1 MCNVLQQCIPGFGVW
16 RDRHCVG
23 IDTVSG
29 SSEEVWSSLTVDNG
43 LNLNL
48 EMWLLAIASI
58 GLFSSTVFL
67 ALVAIAAVRFRRER
81 QAVPPRVD
89 VWPRVS
95 LLKPLCGLEPNLEAN
110 LESFFQQDY
119 PAYEIVFGTHDAS
132 DPALETVR
140 SLQKR
145 YPEVPVQIVCSG
157 APQWP
162 SAKICSLEKMYAVA
176 VSEYVVISDSDVH
189 VEPHYIREVLK
200 PLLCP
205 AVGLVTCLYRGV
217 PSGGPWSLLEALGM
231 SVEMT
236 SGVVVANMMEGMRFA
251 LGPTMAT
258 RREVLDAV
266 GGFASL
272 ADYCADDY
280 VLGDK
285 VHGLGKTVV
294 LSHHVIDH
302 IVVSRAFRPSMLHQ
316 VRWMKSTRFSR
327 RLGHIGSG
335 LTFAV
340 PFGLIG
346 LSWGLLTHHWVIGL
360 VFLAGSI
367 LNRMLLALIS
377 GWMVVHDQ
385 LSLRYCWLYPVRD
398 LMGFGFWC
406 ASFLGSTIV
415 WRGQRYRLL
424 PGGRMIK
431 DGAPAKSASTSGTV
445 AVDDLA

>member
-1 MCNVLQQCIPGFGVW
+1 VAGV
-16 RDRHCVG
+16 R
-23 IDTVSG
+23 
-29 SSEEVWSSLTVDNG
+29 SSLTIDNG
-43 LNLNL
+43 LNLNV
-48 EMWLLAIASI
+48 EMWLLAIALV

-67 ALVAIAAVRFRRER
+67 TMLAIAAVRYRREHE
-81 QAVPPRVD
+81 PIPSRVD
-89 VWPRVS
+89 VWPQVS

-110 LESFFQQDY
+110 LESFFRQDY
-119 PAYEIVFGTHDAS
+119 PAFEIVFGTRDAT
-132 DPALETVR
+132 DPALDTVR

-157 APQWP
+157 TPQWP
-162 SAKICSLEKMYAVA
+162 SAKICSLEKMYGIAI
-176 VSEYVVISDSDVH
+176 SDYVVISDSDVH
-189 VEPHYIREVLK
+189 VEPHYVREVVK
-200 PLLCP
+200 PLLNP

-236 SGVVVANMMEGMRFA
+236 SGVIVANMMEGMRFA

-258 RREVLDAV
+258 RRELLDAI

-280 VLGDK
+280 VLGEK

-302 IVVSRAFRPSMLHQ
+302 IVVSRAFRASMLHQ

-335 LTFAV
+335 LTFAI

-346 LSWGLLTHHWVIGL
+346 LLWGLVTHHLAIGVL
-360 VFLAGSI
+360 LLAASI

-377 GWMVVHDQ
+377 GWMVVRDK
-385 LSLRYCWLYPVRD
+385 LSLRYCCLYPVRD

-406 ASFLGSTIV
+406 ASFFGSTIV
-415 WRGQRYRLL
+415 WRGQRYRLVA
-424 PGGRMIK
+424 GGKMIK
-431 DGAPAKSASTSGTV
+431 DGPPPKPPSPSGTV

>member
-1 MCNVLQQCIPGFGVW
+1 MGFS
-16 RDRHCVG
+16 DRKQRFK
-23 IDTVSG
+23 
-29 SSEEVWSSLTVDNG
+29 
-43 LNLNL
+43 L
-48 EMWLLAIASI
+48 ESRMWLLAIALV
-58 GLFSSTVFL
+58 GLLSSTVFL
-67 ALVAIAAVRFRRER
+67 SLVTIAAVRFRRER
-81 QAVPPRVD
+81 QPVPPRID
-89 VWPRVS
+89 VWPKVS

-110 LESFFQQDY
+110 LESFFRPDY
-119 PAYEIVFGTHDAS
+119 PAYEIVFGTHDTS

-145 YPEVPVQIVCSG
+145 YPEVPVQIVYSG
-157 APQWP
+157 TPQWP
-162 SAKICSLEKMYAVA
+162 SAKICSLDKMYAVA
-176 VSEYVVISDSDVH
+176 ASDYVVISDSDVH
-189 VEPHYIREVLK
+189 VESHYVREVVK
-200 PLLCP
+200 PLLDP
-205 AVGLVTCLYRGV
+205 TVGLVTCLYRGV
-217 PSGGPWSLLEALGM
+217 PSGGPWSLLEGLGM

-236 SGVVVANMMEGMRFA
+236 SGVIVANMMEGMRFA

-258 RREVLDAV
+258 RREVLDAI
-266 GGFASL
+266 GGFVTL
-272 ADYCADDY
+272 ADFCADDY
-280 VLGDK
+280 VLGEK

-302 IVVSRAFRPSMLHQ
+302 VVVSRAFRSSMLHQ

-346 LSWGLLTHHWVIGL
+346 LLWGLLTRHWAIGL
-360 VFLAGSI
+360 VFLAASI
-367 LNRMLLALIS
+367 LNRILLALTS
-377 GWMVVHDQ
+377 GWMVVRDR
-385 LSLRYCWLYPVRD
+385 LSLRYFWLYPVRD

-431 DGAPAKSASTSGTV
+431 EGEPAKPASSSGPV
-445 AVDDLA
+445 AVD